1 MIPFRKSSYNVA
13 SNAISSSSSPQA
25 SVSPLQPP
33 AELFQRGWLIH
44 ETLVQLKLHGGSAL
58 QIWKQKHK
66 NKDLY
71 IKVTPIETS
80 RSSFHEGGALSSRQN
95 SIDMEESTD
104 ISETRE
110 KRKLWPIVEVAV
122 SSYSVPKIGRE
133 IYHNHFINIIVSLLF
148 LISKI

>member
-1 MIPFRKSSYNVA
+1 MIPFRKSSYNVG
-13 SNAISSSSSPQA
+13 SNAISSSSA
-25 SVSPLQPP
+25 PLQPP

-110 KRKLWPIVEVAV
+110 KRKNWPIVEVAV
-122 SSYSVPKIGRE
+122 SFENKILMLM
-133 IYHNHFINIIVSLLF
+133 IYGNN
-148 LISKI
+148 

>member
-13 SNAISSSSSPQA
+13 SNVASSSA
-25 SVSPLQPP
+25 VELQPP

-80 RSSFHEGGALSSRQN
+80 RSSFNEEGALSSRQN

-110 KRKLWPIVEVAV
+110 KRKNWPIVEVAV
-122 SSYSVPKIGRE
+122 SFVFVII
-133 IYHNHFINIIVSLLF
+133 IYFDRTNFYEKF
-148 LISKI
+148 